1 MRTVWACLF
10 TAAAVVAAPVPDWGK
25 WEPVRATATLDAAT
39 QRNGQPA
46 LRVQADGEGD
56 AWVRSAP
63 VSLVLGRHYELS
75 GWVRTENVRVRDLD
89 RSPIAVGA
97 TLAMASMPFDV

>member
-1 MRTVWACLF
+1 MRSIWACLF
-10 TAAAVVAAPVPDWGK
+10 TTAALVAAPVPDWGK
-25 WEPVRATATLDAAT
+25 WDAVRGTATLDPAR
-39 QRNGQPA
+39 QRAGQPT
-46 LRVQADGEGD
+46 LRVQPEGEGD
-56 AWVRSAP
+56 AFVRSAP

-97 TLAMASMPFDV
+97 TLAMASMPF